1 MDTINLTIIIFFLI
15 VGVCLLLKI
24 IRVDTPSLTQ
34 DTDYLI
40 NQYHKKPKWIK
51 KTVVIIE
58 SFTSIDDLLELLKNI
73 LKQDIKVDSIV
84 LISQNENL
92 NKVRLISNTC
102 LINKHGGLSFFL
114 KEGDSNTILLFL
126 FPPSFKAFSNPVFL
140 QDYLTQD
147 FKVNG
152 LVKAETNSVC
162 VDINKVYT
170 SL

>member
-1 MDTINLTIIIFFLI
+1 MDTINLTIIIFLLV

-24 IRVDTPSLTQ
+24 NSTDAP
-34 DTDYLI
+34 DTDTNYLI

-51 KTVVIIE
+51 KIVVIIE
-58 SFTSIDDLLELLKNI
+58 SFTSINDLLELLKNI

-92 NKVRLISNTC
+92 NKVQLIHNTC
-102 LINKHGGLSFFL
+102 IINKHGGLSFFL
-114 KEGDSNTILLFL
+114 KEGDNNTILLFL

-140 QDYLTQD
+140 KNFLTQD

-152 LVKAETNSVC
+152 LVKAETNSVS
-162 VDINKVYT
+162 VDIGKIYQ
-170 SL
+170 